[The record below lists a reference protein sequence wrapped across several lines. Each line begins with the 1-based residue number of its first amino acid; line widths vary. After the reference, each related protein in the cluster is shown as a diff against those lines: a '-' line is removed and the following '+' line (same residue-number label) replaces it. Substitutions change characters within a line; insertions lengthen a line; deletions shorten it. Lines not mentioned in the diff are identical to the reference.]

1 MKTTQILT
9 SLLVSASTA
18 FAHYRWTNLVANGT
32 TSADYYYVRQN
43 TNYNSPVTD
52 VSSNDV
58 RCNTGTQAS
67 AASTHLGYVQAG
79 STVGLALDQAIYH
92 PGVATIY
99 ATKVDNAATAD
110 GSTSWFKLAEL
121 PPTFS
126 SGAINFPANNIQ
138 QYTVKLPASMRKTA
152 PMRQE

>member
-1 MKTTQILT
+1 MKTTPIFA
-9 SLLVSASTA
+9 LLASASTA

-32 TSADYYYVRQN
+32 KSADYYYVRQN

-52 VSSNDV
+52 VSSTDV
-58 RCNTGTQAS
+58 RCNAGTQSA

-99 ATKVDNAATAD
+99 ASKVDSAATSD
-110 GSTSWFKLAEL
+110 GSGSWFKLAEL
-121 PPTFS
+121 PPVIS
-126 SGAINFPANNIQ
+126 SGKITFPADNMQ
-138 QYTVKLPASMRKTA
+138 QYTVKLPSSMRK
-152 PMRQE
+152 